1 MIKIISRE
9 DVEKIIEMN
18 DVIHIVEKAF
28 LEYHKGATITPIRTN
43 LRVEKE
49 NGNVLFMPSYLKS
62 TGALGIKI
70 VSVYPDN
77 SKKNMQT
84 IHSTI
89 LLQDANTGE
98 SLALMD
104 GEYITALRTG
114 AVSGIAAK
122 YLSREDSSVVT
133 IFGAG
138 NQARTQLEA
147 ICAVRDI
154 KKVYVHSFNESR
166 KEVFCKEMS
175 QKLKVNVS
183 VAQEENQ
190 YLSHSD
196 IIITATTSRTPVFVG
211 NNLKKGVFISG
222 IGSYTPNMQEVPE
235 DIVKNATVI
244 VDAYDMAIKE
254 AGDIIIPINK
264 GIITKDHIKGE
275 LGEVITGKVKR
286 KSNNEIIFFKSV
298 GLAIQDMS
306 VAQEVYVK
314 SLKHNLGV
322 DVNL

>member
-1 MIKIISRE
+1 
-9 DVEKIIEMN
+9 
-18 DVIHIVEKAF
+18 
-28 LEYHKGATITPIRTN
+28 
-43 LRVEKE
+43 
-49 NGNVLFMPSYLKS
+49 
-62 TGALGIKI
+62 
-70 VSVYPDN
+70 
-77 SKKNMQT
+77 
-84 IHSTI
+84 
-89 LLQDANTGE
+89 
-98 SLALMD
+98 
-104 GEYITALRTG
+104 
-114 AVSGIAAK
+114 
-122 YLSREDSSVVT
+122 
-133 IFGAG
+133 
-138 NQARTQLEA
+138 
-147 ICAVRDI
+147 
-154 KKVYVHSFNESR
+154 
-166 KEVFCKEMS
+166 MS
-175 QKLKVNVS
+175 EKLKVNVS
-183 VAQEENQ
+183 VAHEENQ

-264 GIITKDHIKGE
+264 GIITKDHIKGD
-275 LGEVITGKVKR
+275 LGEVITGKIKR